1 MARINLENRDG
12 GRALLKLQSGRESE
26 ERYRLLISREASYVG
41 MVEGDST
48 ITCQYCGRKLP
59 SREMDD
65 HLFSEH
71 GVTI

>member
-1 MARINLENRDG
+1 
-12 GRALLKLQSGRESE
+12 
-26 ERYRLLISREASYVG
+26 
-41 MVEGDST
+41 MVESDST